1 MFLKQVYSEICVI
14 RVQIFIL
21 VSLLCEFVTFRRKK
35 YSVVIYEQIRF
46 CEIKSNLNPHALS
59 WYNNHLRERLTFLAQ
74 ELEKI
79 TADLPV
85 WG

>member
-46 CEIKSNLNPHALS
+46 CEIKSNLNLHALS
-59 WYNNHLRERLTFLAQ
+59 WNAEKEKASLSQGGLQTKPSSSAQ
-74 ELEKI
+74 
-79 TADLPV
+79 TAA
-85 WG
+85 

>member
-59 WYNNHLRERLTFLAQ
+59 WYAEKEKASLSQGGLQTKPSSSAQ
-74 ELEKI
+74 
-79 TADLPV
+79 TAA
-85 WG
+85 